1 MNLKEF
7 AQHLGL
13 SQTTVSRALNG
24 YPEVSE
30 STRRRVLEAADAIGY
45 RPNTRAKA
53 LATGRSMMI
62 GHVIPRTDR
71 NEIVNPI
78 FSDFI
83 AGAAE
88 VYLKAGYSIVLSV
101 AADTDD
107 EKVFR
112 EMLDHHTVD
121 GLILHAPRL
130 NDPRVG
136 IMTEIGLPFVVH
148 GRASG
153 VETPYSWV
161 DVDNRRS
168 FKRATEFLADL
179 GHSRIALVNGREHMD
194 FAHRRRSGYLEAL
207 EERGI
212 SPDEGLMRSGE
223 MTEAYGYQAARDL
236 LARGDPPTAFL
247 AASMITAIGIRRA
260 AEEAGLKLGRD
271 LSVITYDDD
280 LSYFRNGGEEIIF
293 TSLRSSVRDAG
304 FRAAERLIALIEQPG
319 EPTTVMLETDLIIG
333 RSTGPAPSPLRLRKA

>member
-1 MNLKEF
+1 MNLKEL

-30 STRRRVLEAADAIGY
+30 ATRRRVLEAAGAVGY

-53 LATGRSMMI
+53 LATGRSMTI
-62 GHVIPRTDR
+62 GHVLPRADR
-71 NEIVNPI
+71 TEIVNPI

-83 AGAAE
+83 SGAAE
-88 VYLKAGYSIVLSV
+88 VYLSAGYSILLSI
-101 AADTDD
+101 AAETGDA
-107 EKVFR
+107 KAFR
-112 EMLDHHTVD
+112 EMVDHHAVD
-121 GLILHAPRL
+121 GLVLHAPRL
-130 NDPRVG
+130 NDPR
-136 IMTEIGLPFVVH
+136 IAILTEIGLPFVVH

-153 VETPYSWV
+153 VEIPYSWV

-168 FKRATEFLADL
+168 FRRATAFLADL

-194 FAHRRRSGYLEAL
+194 YAHRRRTGYVEAL
-207 EERGI
+207 GERGI
-212 SPDEGLMRSGE
+212 PVDEGLMRSGE
-223 MTEAYGYQAARDL
+223 MTEEYGYEAARSL

-260 AEEAGLKLGRD
+260 AEEVGLKLGRD

-280 LSYFRNGGEEIIF
+280 LSYFRNGGAETIF
-293 TSLRSSVRDAG
+293 TALRSSVREAG
-304 FRAAERLIALIEQPG
+304 LRAAERLIALIEQPG
-319 EPTTVMLETDLIIG
+319 EPTTLMLETDLVIG
-333 RSTGPAPSPLRLRKA
+333 NSTGPAPSPLRLRKA